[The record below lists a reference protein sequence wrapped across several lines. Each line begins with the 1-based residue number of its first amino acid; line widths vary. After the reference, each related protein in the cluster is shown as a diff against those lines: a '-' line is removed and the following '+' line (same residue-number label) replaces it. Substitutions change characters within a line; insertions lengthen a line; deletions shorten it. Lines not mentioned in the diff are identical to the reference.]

1 MKKRIISAA
10 ALVCAVMTA
19 AMCLT
24 ACGSSKNGDASTEI
38 TTIAESSDLSANKTL
53 TEADGII
60 GGALEDGTY
69 KMTTIYLDG
78 EESTKYFSSLKKLGI
93 NMELVVN
100 GDQIKVMEN
109 DYTLK
114 DGKFVSDEGT
124 STYAVNGSK
133 ITVLDDDDSKMVF
146 EKE

>member
-1 MKKRIISAA
+1 
-10 ALVCAVMTA
+10 
-19 AMCLT
+19 
-24 ACGSSKNGDASTEI
+24 
-38 TTIAESSDLSANKTL
+38 
-53 TEADGII
+53 
-60 GGALEDGTY
+60 
-69 KMTTIYLDG
+69 MTTIYLDG

-93 NMELVVN
+93 SMELVVN

>member
-1 MKKRIISAA
+1 MKKRMISAT
-10 ALVCAVMTA
+10 ALVCAVIAA

-24 ACGSSKNGDASTEI
+24 ACGGSNGDASTEI

-53 TEADGII
+53 TEADGVI

-93 NMELVVN
+93 NMELVVK
-100 GDQIKVMEN
+100 GDQIKIMEN
-109 DYTLK
+109 EYTLK

>member
-1 MKKRIISAA
+1 MKKRMISAT
-10 ALVCAVMTA
+10 ALVCAVIAA

-24 ACGSSKNGDASTEI
+24 ACGSNNGYASTEI

-53 TEADGII
+53 TEADGVI

-93 NMELVVN
+93 SMELVVN

-109 DYTLK
+109 EYTLK

>member
-1 MKKRIISAA
+1 MKKRMISAT
-10 ALVCAVMTA
+10 ALVCAVIAA

-24 ACGSSKNGDASTEI
+24 ACGGSNGDASTEI

-53 TEADGII
+53 TEADGVI

-93 NMELVVN
+93 NMYLVVK
-100 GDQIKVMEN
+100 GDQIKIMESE
-109 DYTLK
+109 YTLK

>member
-1 MKKRIISAA
+1 
-10 ALVCAVMTA
+10 MTA
-19 AMCLT
+19 AMYLT
-24 ACGSSKNGDASTEI
+24 ACGRNNGDASTEI

-53 TEADGII
+53 TEADGVI

-69 KMTTIYLDG
+69 KMTTIYLYG

-93 NMELVVN
+93 NMELVVK
-100 GDQIKVMEN
+100 GDQIKIMEN
-109 DYTLK
+109 EYTLK